1 MKNTIS
7 FFVRNRKIFRL
18 INETEI
24 RFINRFVTTKRNETK
39 SKRNSLTALSV
50 SDRESIFTMIFFSL
64 SVILTE
70 TVFFFNFF
78 INIGTSF
85 K

>member
-1 MKNTIS
+1 M
-7 FFVRNRKIFRL
+7 RNRKMFRL

-24 RFINRFVTTKRNETK
+24 RFVNRFVTTKRNETK